1 MISITIDVTIF
12 DLSEYYNVKMHN
24 FKFFGNGEHPYI
36 LWSVNDHEIPNT
48 LRFYEPRQ
56 NLRYALNLLR
66 FRNISDFTF
75 LAMIFN
81 STIIEMCEDMFRIS
95 YRI

>member
-1 MISITIDVTIF
+1 MERFSMISITIDVTIF

-48 LRFYEPRQ
+48 LDYRQ
-56 NLRYALNLLR
+56 SSKITDILINSVNITAPTYYRYPNSRYSNLPLR
-66 FRNISDFTF
+66 SIPLT
-75 LAMIFN
+75 
-81 STIIEMCEDMFRIS
+81 
-95 YRI
+95 

>member
-48 LRFYEPRQ
+48 LRINALCQNCIYQLYTPKIKTPPLYEKRG
-56 NLRYALNLLR
+56 LGIKLMVMHL
-66 FRNISDFTF
+66 
-75 LAMIFN
+75 
-81 STIIEMCEDMFRIS
+81 
-95 YRI
+95 

>member
-1 MISITIDVTIF
+1 MEKFFMISLTIDVTIF

-48 LRFYEPRQ
+48 LRETQ
-56 NLRYALNLLR
+56 
-66 FRNISDFTF
+66 IS
-75 LAMIFN
+75 
-81 STIIEMCEDMFRIS
+81 
-95 YRI
+95 

>member
-56 NLRYALNLLR
+56 NLRYALNLL
-66 FRNISDFTF
+66 
-75 LAMIFN
+75 
-81 STIIEMCEDMFRIS
+81 
-95 YRI
+95 

>member
-36 LWSVNDHEIPNT
+36 LWSVNDHERRWTQLIGQPEHGVK
-48 LRFYEPRQ
+48 L
-56 NLRYALNLLR
+56 
-66 FRNISDFTF
+66 
-75 LAMIFN
+75 
-81 STIIEMCEDMFRIS
+81 
-95 YRI
+95 